1 MNIRNILFGAIA
13 TLLLAACSNNNESE
27 NQRYTFN
34 PDLELEVQQM
44 VDSLTLKE
52 KSDLLY
58 GNGKFWS
65 AGVERLGIDEV
76 QYVDGPLGVREELE
90 RHTWNPLGITTDS
103 ATFFPAGGG
112 LSASWNTDLA
122 YEYGKAMGAEARAR
136 DKDYLLAPAVN
147 IQRSPLGGRNYE
159 YFTEDPVL
167 NVNMAVPMIKGIQ
180 SMDVAATIKHYA
192 INNQETN
199 RGSIDV
205 QADERTI
212 REIYLPVYKAA
223 VKDADVYSV
232 MCSYNRFRGDYLC
245 ENEYMLRDILKGEWG
260 FQGTVISD
268 WAATHSTIASAKNG
282 LDIEMGDG
290 EEGNYNEVYFA
301 DPLVEAVENGEL
313 DEEVVDEKAERVFR
327 VLLNINKNQPDR
339 LKGAI
344 NTPEHHQLVYD
355 VASESIV
362 LLKNKN
368 QLLPL
373 NPKELNHFAVIGDNA
388 TQKMASGGFGA
399 GVKAQHEVTP
409 LEGLKSRFPN
419 TEITFS
425 QGYEEQ
431 YDDHQPIGLPFYEAN
446 PDLIAEAVE
455 AAKSAEMAI
464 IFAGG
469 NRLVESESHDRK
481 TMDLPFGQP
490 ELIQAVSE
498 VNPNTIVVMVAGTP
512 YDLREVIPATSTLV
526 WSWFNGSEAGNALA
540 DVLTGAINPSGKLPF
555 TIPKKLED
563 SPAHATNSFPG
574 DDEKVVYEEG
584 LLVGYRWFDTKDIAP
599 MFPFG
604 YGLSYTNFE
613 YGEPTFNKTTFTTE
627 EIIELTVPVT
637 NSGEVSGKEIVQVYV
652 EKPNSN
658 VMRPEKEL
666 KGFTKVEVPSGE
678 SNSGAISIPVKNL
691 AYYDDSEMAWK
702 VEPGIYLI
710 HVGSSSK
717 DIHSTQEITIK

>member
-1 MNIRNILFGAIA
+1 MTARK
-13 TLLLAACSNNNESE
+13 LLIGLIIPLVFSACSTKQNSE
-27 NQRYTFN
+27 NPRYAFN
-34 PDLELEVQQM
+34 PELEPEVQQM
-44 VDSLTLKE
+44 VNSLTLQE

-65 AGVERLGIDEV
+65 AGVERLGIDDV

-90 RHTWNPLGITTDS
+90 RHTWNPLGLTTDS

-112 LSASWNTDLA
+112 LSATWNTDLA
-122 YEYGKAMGAEARAR
+122 FKYGKAMGAEARAR

-159 YFTEDPVL
+159 YFTEDPLL
-167 NVNMAVPMIKGIQ
+167 NIKMAVPMIKGIQ
-180 SMDVAATIKHYA
+180 SMDVAATIKHFA

-223 VKDADVYSV
+223 VQDADVYSV
-232 MCSYNRFRGDYLC
+232 MCSYNRFRGAYLC
-245 ENEYMLRDILKGEWG
+245 ENEYMLQDILKGAWG
-260 FQGTVISD
+260 FQGTVMSD
-268 WAATHSTIASAKNG
+268 WGATHSTIASAKNG

-290 EEGNYNEVYFA
+290 EEGSYNEVYFA
-301 DPLVEAVENGEL
+301 DPLIEAVESGEL
-313 DEEVVDEKAERVFR
+313 DEAIVDEKAERIIR
-327 VLLNINKNQPDR
+327 VLLNINKNQPNR
-339 LKGAI
+339 LEGAI
-344 NTPEHHQLVYD
+344 NTSEHHQLVYD

-362 LLKNKN
+362 LLKNDAS
-368 QLLPL
+368 LLPL
-373 NPKELNHFAVIGDNA
+373 NPSELNHIAVIGDNA

-399 GVKAQHEVTP
+399 GVKAQYEVTP
-409 LEGLKSRFPN
+409 LEGLKSRLPN

-425 QGYEEQ
+425 QGYEEK
-431 YDDHQPIGLPFYEAN
+431 YDDHQPIGLPYYKAN
-446 PDLIAEAVE
+446 PKLISEAVE
-455 AAKSAEMAI
+455 AAKEAELAI
-464 IFAGG
+464 VFVGG

-498 VNPNTIVVMVAGTP
+498 ANPNTIIVMVAGTP
-512 YDLREVIPATSTLV
+512 YDLTEVVPATSTLV

-540 DVLTGAINPSGKLPF
+540 DVLTGAVNPSGKLPF

-574 DDEKVVYEEG
+574 DEEKVVYEEG

-604 YGLSYTNFE
+604 FGLSYTAFE
-613 YGEPTFNKTTFTTE
+613 YGEPTINKKAFE
-627 EIIELTVPVT
+627 ADDKIELKIPVT
-637 NSGEVSGKEIVQVYV
+637 NTGDFAGKEIVQVYV
-652 EKPNSN
+652 EKPNSE
-658 VMRPEKEL
+658 VVRPQKEL
-666 KGFTKVEVPSGE
+666 KGFSKVEIGSGE
-678 SNSGAISIPVKNL
+678 STSSTVKIPIQNL
-691 AYYDDSEMAWK
+691 AYFDVSEMTWK
-702 VEPGIYLI
+702 VEPGNYLI

-717 DIHSTQEITIK
+717 DIHSTLEIAVN